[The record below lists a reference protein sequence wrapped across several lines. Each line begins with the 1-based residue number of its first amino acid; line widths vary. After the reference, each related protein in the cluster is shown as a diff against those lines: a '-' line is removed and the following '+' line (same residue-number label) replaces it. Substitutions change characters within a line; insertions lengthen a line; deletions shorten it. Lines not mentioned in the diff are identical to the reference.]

1 MSKQDNSNTEELL
14 LKKFIEQN
22 NNYFGIGLDK
32 NDIDNISSQILAR
45 KYTNL
50 EDNSGISR
58 KRKSN
63 NMITPEV
70 PEIINR

>member
-50 EDNSGISR
+50 EDNSDISR

-70 PEIINR
+70 PEITNR